1 MKKKENNKKS
11 HQKTPRNFGQIP
23 RLKVIEF
30 LDIPI
35 GSPKSASCS
44 KYDTIFLRSGL
55 NDGWGL
61 GPNDG
66 VEKRL
71 KGRGSK
77 GKRLCRKVHLKMGEI
92 YGLATWCW
100 LLFDVLMKTIS
111 FTRNLGY
118 L

>member
-1 MKKKENNKKS
+1 MKEKKLKKS
-11 HQKTPRNFGQIP
+11 SKTPRNL
-23 RLKVIEF
+23 RKNSSVEVIEF
-30 LDIPI
+30 LDILI

-44 KYDTIFLRSGL
+44 KYDTIFSPQWL
-55 NDGWGL
+55 ND

-100 LLFDVLMKTIS
+100 LLFDLLMKTIS
-111 FTRNLGY
+111 FMRNFGY